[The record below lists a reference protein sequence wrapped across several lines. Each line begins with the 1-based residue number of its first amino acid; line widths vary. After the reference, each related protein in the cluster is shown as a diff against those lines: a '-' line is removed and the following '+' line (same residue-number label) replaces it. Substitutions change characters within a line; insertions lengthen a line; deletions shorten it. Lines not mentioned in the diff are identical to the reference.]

1 MEEWKEQVLTTVQNM
16 NRESSQLQRDLRQL
30 QAWACTNSEVL
41 KLQTTSLDQ
50 IHTYQGHEIN
60 LQELEKELAQL
71 QLRIRELCNAKDLLL
86 GNLDAIFL
94 RPSSDTAEAADSLEA
109 VKSDRVSESSQVLR
123 EEVEEL
129 RKSGQGKDKKI
140 ETLQED
146 QQRRIASG
154 AALGEGEG
162 KPQEH
167 SDSDSHM
174 EQQKEKQ
181 AVLQDFPQAQDL

>member
-1 MEEWKEQVLTTVQNM
+1 M
-16 NRESSQLQRDLRQL
+16 
-30 QAWACTNSEVL
+30 
-41 KLQTTSLDQ
+41 
-50 IHTYQGHEIN
+50 
-60 LQELEKELAQL
+60 
-71 QLRIRELCNAKDLLL
+71 
-86 GNLDAIFL
+86 
-94 RPSSDTAEAADSLEA
+94 
-109 VKSDRVSESSQVLR
+109 KSDRVSESSQVLR

-146 QQRRIASG
+146 QQRWIASG
-154 AALGEGEG
+154 AAPGEGEG